1 MSNIWDKVVGAV
13 CAAAGAVM
21 GIFGEWNT
29 LLTVLLIC
37 NAIDYISG
45 LVCAAMGRS
54 DKTESHG
61 LSSKV
66 GFFGLAK
73 KGFIW
78 VVILLATVLDFVLH
92 EQLGTQAMMFQ
103 TAACCFYVS
112 MEGISI
118 LENAALMDVPLPG
131 FLTRAL
137 EVIRKRA
144 EDQAEGMLG
153 GEQQRQDPE

>member
-1 MSNIWDKVVGAV
+1 MSNAWNKLVSALCGALGAV
-13 CAAAGAVM
+13 L
-21 GIFGEWNT
+21 GIFCEWNS
-29 LLTVLLIC
+29 LLTVLLVC
-37 NAIDYISG
+37 NVIDYVSG
-45 LVCAAMGRS
+45 LICAAMGRS

-66 GFFGLAK
+66 GLFGLAK

-92 EQLGTQAMMFQ
+92 EQLGTAAMMFQ

-131 FLTRAL
+131 FLTKAL
-137 EVIRKRA
+137 EVIRKKA
-144 EDQAEGMLG
+144 EEQAEAAV
-153 GEQQRQDPE
+153 GEEPQA

>member
-1 MSNIWDKVVGAV
+1 MSNVWDKVVSAL
-13 CAAAGAVM
+13 CAAMGAVM
-21 GIFGEWNT
+21 GIFGGWSP

-37 NAIDYISG
+37 NAIDYVSG
-45 LVCAAMGRS
+45 LICAAMGRS

-78 VVILLATVLDFVLH
+78 VIILLATVLDYVLH

-103 TAACCFYVS
+103 TAAGCFYIS

-131 FLTRAL
+131 FLRKAL
-137 EVIRKRA
+137 DVIRKKA
-144 EDQAEGMLG
+144 EDETTAAIG
-153 GEQQRQDPE
+153 GDAQEDNG